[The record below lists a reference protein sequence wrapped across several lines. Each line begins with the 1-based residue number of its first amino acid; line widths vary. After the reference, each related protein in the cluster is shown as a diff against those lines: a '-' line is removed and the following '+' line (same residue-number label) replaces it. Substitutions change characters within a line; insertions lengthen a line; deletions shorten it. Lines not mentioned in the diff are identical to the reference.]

1 VIDAAPTPSVAE
13 ALTRI
18 GVDDDPLQAWTFVD
32 VAAGDTPAAAGP
44 LSGMPFGVKDI
55 IDVRAMPTAC
65 GLARTPR
72 VSELDAWCVAVLRAA
87 GAVPVGKTHTT
98 ACAHRD
104 PAPTYN
110 PLDAARTPGGSSAG
124 SAAAVAAGHVPF
136 ALGTQTIGS
145 VLRPAAYCG
154 VVGFKPS
161 YGRIPTT
168 GVAPFAPSLDH
179 VGFIAADVATAERVA
194 RCAISGLEHVP
205 PRGAVRLAVADAVW
219 SAERAP
225 QTRESVR
232 RALGVLREHGIDV
245 MPQPMPVEV
254 AAAVKDAYLVNAF
267 EAHAVLAPL
276 LAGELPPEL
285 AMLLRRGAAI
295 GRDEYA
301 QVLARREAMRPR
313 IDAFLAGY
321 DAVIVPGADEAPG
334 RATTGDGSPF
344 GPWTYFGTPAI
355 SIPIPGTRPAALSL
369 QAVAPN
375 GHDAGLL
382 AAAAAIETILGS
394 ALREG
399 ARRGGFAAYSGL

>member
-1 VIDAAPTPSVAE
+1 MIVAAAPPSVAE
-13 ALTRI
+13 ALRRI
-18 GVDDDPLQAWTFVD
+18 GVDGDPLQAWTFVD
-32 VAAGDTPAAAGP
+32 AAAADAPAADGP

-55 IDVRAMPTAC
+55 IDVRAMPIAC

-72 VSELDAWCVAVLRAA
+72 VSEFDAWCVAVLRAA

-98 ACAHRD
+98 PCAHRD

-110 PLDAARTPGGSSAG
+110 PLDAERTPGGSSAG

-179 VGFIAADVATAERVA
+179 VGIIALDVATAERVA
-194 RCAISGLEHVP
+194 RCAISGLDQMP
-205 PRGAVRLAVADAVW
+205 PRGSFRLAVADAVW
-219 SAERAP
+219 SEERAP
-225 QTRESVR
+225 QTREAVR
-232 RALGVLREHGIDV
+232 RALDVLRQHGIAGV
-245 MPQPMPVEV
+245 PRPMPVEV
-254 AAAVKDAYLVNAF
+254 AASLKDAHLVNAF

-285 AMLLRRGAAI
+285 ALLLRRGAAI
-295 GRDEYA
+295 ERDEYA
-301 QVLARREAMRPR
+301 AALARREAARPR

-321 DAVIVPGADEAPG
+321 DAVIVPCADAAPP

-344 GPWTYFGTPAI
+344 GPWSYFGTPAI

-382 AAAAAIETILGS
+382 AAAAAIETVL
-394 ALREG
+394 AG
-399 ARRGGFAAYSGL
+399 A

>member
-1 VIDAAPTPSVAE
+1 VIVAAAPSNVAE

-18 GVDDDPLQAWTFVD
+18 GAAEDPLRAWTYIDGAAVD
-32 VAAGDTPAAAGP
+32 APAADGP

-55 IDVRAMPTAC
+55 IDVRAMPIAC
-65 GLARTPR
+65 GLARPPR
-72 VSELDAWCVAVLRAA
+72 VSELDAWCVASLRAA

-110 PLDAARTPGGSSAG
+110 PLDAERTPGGSSAG

-179 VGFIAADVATAERVA
+179 VGIIAADVATAERVA
-194 RCAISGLEHVP
+194 RCAISGLEHAA

-225 QTRESVR
+225 QTREAVR
-232 RALGVLREHGIDV
+232 RALDVLREHGIAGE
-245 MPQPMPVEV
+245 PRPLPVEV
-254 AAAVKDAYLVNAF
+254 ASSLKDAHLVNAF

-285 AMLLRRGAAI
+285 ALLLRRGAAI

-301 QVLARREAMRPR
+301 EALARREAVRPR
-313 IDAFLAGY
+313 IDAFLAGF
-321 DAVIVPGADEAPG
+321 DAVIVPCADAAPP
-334 RATTGDGSPF
+334 RATTGDGSAF
-344 GPWTYFGTPAI
+344 GPWSYFGTPAI

-369 QAVAPN
+369 QVVAPS
-375 GHDAGLL
+375 GHDATLL
-382 AAAAAIETILGS
+382 AAAAAIETILES
-394 ALREG
+394 ALRG
-399 ARRGGFAAYSGL
+399 SRVPSR

>member
-1 VIDAAPTPSVAE
+1 VIGAAPTPSVAK
-13 ALTRI
+13 ALRRI
-18 GVDDDPLQAWTFVD
+18 GVDGDPLQAWRFVD
-32 VAAGDTPAAAGP
+32 RAAADAPAAAGP

-55 IDVRAMPTAC
+55 IDVRAMPIAY

-72 VSELDAWCVAVLRAA
+72 VSELDAWCVAALRAA

-110 PLDAARTPGGSSAG
+110 PLDAERTPGGSSAG

-179 VGFIAADVATAERVA
+179 VGIIAADVATAERVA

-205 PRGAVRLAVADAVW
+205 RSGEIRLAVADAVW
-219 SAERAP
+219 SAEGAP
-225 QTRESVR
+225 QTREWVR
-232 RALGVLREHGIDV
+232 RVLDVLREQGIAGV
-245 MPQPMPVEV
+245 ARPMPVEV
-254 AAAVKDAYLVNAF
+254 AASLKDAHLVNAF

-276 LAGELPPEL
+276 LAGDLPPEL
-285 AMLLRRGAAI
+285 ALLLRRGAEI
-295 GRDEYA
+295 EREEYA
-301 QVLARREAMRPR
+301 QALARREAARPR
-313 IDAFLAGY
+313 IDAFLDGY
-321 DAVIVPGADEAPG
+321 DAVIVPGADAAPP
-334 RATTGDGSPF
+334 RETTGDGSPF
-344 GPWTYFGTPAI
+344 GPWSYFGTPAI

-369 QAVAPN
+369 QLVARN
-375 GHDAGLL
+375 GRDADLL
-382 AAAAAIETILGS
+382 AAAAAIETILAGV
-394 ALREG
+394 
-399 ARRGGFAAYSGL
+399 YSGL

>member
-276 LAGELPPEL
+276 LAGELPPKCW
-285 AMLLRRGAAI
+285 RAAK
-295 GRDEYA
+295 RC
-301 QVLARREAMRPR
+301 
-313 IDAFLAGY
+313 
-321 DAVIVPGADEAPG
+321 G
-334 RATTGDGSPF
+334 RASTRSSPATTRSSSR
-344 GPWTYFGTPAI
+344 AQMK
-355 SIPIPGTRPAALSL
+355 R
-369 QAVAPN
+369 Q
-375 GHDAGLL
+375 
-382 AAAAAIETILGS
+382 
-394 ALREG
+394 G
-399 ARRGGFAAYSGL
+399 ARRPATAHRSARGRTSGRRRSRFRFRERVPQRSHCRRLRRTATTPGCWPRRRRSRRFSAALCARALVAVGLRLTAACSRPAWDPSSAARS